1 MENIVRT
8 VYSAHLQTAQ
18 YMDLPLTIKPNST
31 LNEKFNVH
39 AGLTLAGGELPTL
52 KYLCIGNGGVRVT
65 VGADGTP
72 KTEVVQHRPRDAAL
86 YKHLPFV
93 LRPIANDLTAS
104 ERIKYRM
111 RRLETH
117 NGATYAAY
125 YARLMDV
132 SSTVPVLE
140 LRTVNSGVVT
150 SVEFSPNVGD
160 LNPTPPA
167 IGTGGVLVTTGDYI
181 AANAKVPFTMG
192 VTDIE
197 EFMNVCNVIY
207 GDPNYAIISEIALC
221 SGVDRVVTGDFN
233 GASIGYTEAIAMQ
246 VCNFIGTFLPMN
258 AINRNMTVM
267 LNVGSVEPLL
277 TLS

>member
-1 MENIVRT
+1 
-8 VYSAHLQTAQ
+8 
-18 YMDLPLTIKPNST
+18 
-31 LNEKFNVH
+31 
-39 AGLTLAGGELPTL
+39 
-52 KYLCIGNGGVRVT
+52 
-65 VGADGTP
+65 
-72 KTEVVQHRPRDAAL
+72 
-86 YKHLPFV
+86 
-93 LRPIANDLTAS
+93 
-104 ERIKYRM
+104 
-111 RRLETH
+111 
-117 NGATYAAY
+117 
-125 YARLMDV
+125 
-132 SSTVPVLE
+132 
-140 LRTVNSGVVT
+140 
-150 SVEFSPNVGD
+150 
-160 LNPTPPA
+160 
-167 IGTGGVLVTTGDYI
+167 LVTTGDYI
-181 AANAKVPFTMG
+181 AANAKVPFTMA